1 MERLMPWRSL
11 DDRVLEKQ
19 PLRSVFVWF
28 LESLILRLDSEIGSG
43 RDDRETCNRWQR
55 APTDRKM
62 DQRRGHRGRQ
72 TTRKRNRHRTGAT
85 NQSAPWPI
93 SSCTTFSTNGSR
105 MK

>member
-55 APTDRKM
+55 APTGRKM

-72 TTRKRNRHRTGAT
+72 TTRGQVCQFFCVNDQALFVGMGARGKG
-85 NQSAPWPI
+85 Q
-93 SSCTTFSTNGSR
+93 R
-105 MK
+105 